1 MNTASGKKTEI
12 MKKSLE
18 NLLAQQGIA
27 LLNTLSKEER
37 HARTETIRARYREAG
52 YDDLPHELVTFLT
65 IFDGKDIK
73 RNDDYMAF
81 IYSQNLPTRQEMLY
95 YESDAGITEL
105 IPFGGIN
112 ADEILLCIDSVG
124 SVWGVVDLSSWTPRK
139 TYYHFYGGDLYTA
152 LENIIKGKVEE
163 TII

>member
-1 MNTASGKKTEI
+1 MR
-12 MKKSLE
+12 KSLE

-37 HARTETIRARYREAG
+37 RARTETIKAHYREAG
-52 YDDLPHELVTFLT
+52 YDNLPHELVTFLT
-65 IFDGKDIK
+65 IFDDKDIK
-73 RNDDYMAF
+73 RRDGYMVF

-105 IPFGGIN
+105 IPFGAIN

-124 SVWGVVDLSSWTPRK
+124 SVWGVLDLTSWIPRK
-139 TYYHFYGGDLYTA
+139 TYYHLYGGDLYTA
-152 LENIIKGKVEE
+152 IENMIKGKIEE
-163 TII
+163 TITRP

>member
-1 MNTASGKKTEI
+1 MSVKNTET

-37 HARTETIRARYREAG
+37 RARTETIKARYREAG

-65 IFDGKDIK
+65 LFDDKEIK
-73 RNDDYMAF
+73 RNDGYMAF
-81 IYSQNLPTRQEMLY
+81 ISSQNIPTRQEMLY
-95 YESDAGITEL
+95 YKSDAGVTEL
-105 IPFGGIN
+105 IPFGAIN

-124 SVWGVVDLSSWTPRK
+124 SVWAVLDLTSWVPRK

-163 TII
+163 TIIRP

>member
-1 MNTASGKKTEI
+1 

-37 HARTETIRARYREAG
+37 RARTEAIKARYREAG

-73 RNDDYMAF
+73 RNDGYMAF
-81 IYSQNLPTRQEMLY
+81 ISSQNLPTRQEMLY

-124 SVWGVVDLSSWTPRK
+124 SVWGRT
-139 TYYHFYGGDLYTA
+139 
-152 LENIIKGKVEE
+152 
-163 TII
+163 

>member
-1 MNTASGKKTEI
+1 

-37 HARTETIRARYREAG
+37 RARTETIKARYREAG
-52 YDDLPHELVTFLT
+52 YDNLPHELVTFLT
-65 IFDGKDIK
+65 IFDNKDIK
-73 RNDDYMAF
+73 RRDGYMVF

-105 IPFGGIN
+105 IPFGAIN
-112 ADEILLCIDSVG
+112 GDEIFLCIDSIG
-124 SVWGVVDLSSWTPRK
+124 SVWGVVDLSS
-139 TYYHFYGGDLYTA
+139 
-152 LENIIKGKVEE
+152 
-163 TII
+163 

>member
-1 MNTASGKKTEI
+1 

-18 NLLAQQGIA
+18 NLLAKQGVT

-37 HARTETIRARYREAG
+37 RARTETIKARYREAG

-65 IFDGKDIK
+65 IFDDKDIK
-73 RNDDYMAF
+73 CRDGYMTF
-81 IYSQNLPTRQEMLY
+81 ISSQNLPTRQEMLH
-95 YESDAGITEL
+95 YESDAGITGL

-112 ADEILLCIDSVG
+112 ADEILLCIDSLG
-124 SVWGVVDLSSWTPRK
+124 SVWGVLDLTSWEPRK

-152 LENIIKGKVEE
+152 LESIIKGKVIDKLEN
-163 TII
+163 

>member
-1 MNTASGKKTEI
+1 

-18 NLLAQQGIA
+18 NLLAQQGVT

-37 HARTETIRARYREAG
+37 HARTEAIKARYREAG
-52 YDDLPHELVTFLT
+52 YDDLPHELITFFT

-73 RNDDYMAF
+73 RRDGYMVF
-81 IYSQNLPTRQEMLY
+81 ICSQNLPTRQEMLY

-124 SVWGVVDLSSWTPRK
+124 SVWGVVDLSSW
-139 TYYHFYGGDLYTA
+139 A
-152 LENIIKGKVEE
+152 LAKPI
-163 TII
+163 TISMGATSIPPLKILLKER

>member
-1 MNTASGKKTEI
+1 MR
-12 MKKSLE
+12 KSLE

-37 HARTETIRARYREAG
+37 RARTETIKAHYREAG
-52 YDDLPHELVTFLT
+52 YDNLPHELVTFLT
-65 IFDGKDIK
+65 IFDDKDIK
-73 RNDDYMAF
+73 RRDGYMVF

-105 IPFGGIN
+105 IPFGAIN

-124 SVWGVVDLSSWTPRK
+124 SVWGVLDLTSWIPRK
-139 TYYHFYGGDLYTA
+139 TYYHLYGGDLYTA
-152 LENIIKGKVEE
+152 IENMIKGKVEE
-163 TII
+163 TIIRP

>member
-1 MNTASGKKTEI
+1 

-37 HARTETIRARYREAG
+37 RARTETIKARYREAG

-65 IFDGKDIK
+65 IFDDKDIK
-73 RNDDYMAF
+73 RRDGYMVF

-95 YESDAGITEL
+95 YESDVGITEL

-124 SVWGVVDLSSWTPRK
+124 SVWGVVDLSSWAPRK
-139 TYYHFYGGDLYTA
+139 NHYYFYGSDLYTA
-152 LENIIKGKVEE
+152 IENMIKGKVEE
-163 TII
+163 TIIRP

>member
-1 MNTASGKKTEI
+1 

-37 HARTETIRARYREAG
+37 RARTETIKARYREAG
-52 YDDLPHELVTFLT
+52 YDDLPYELVTFLT
-65 IFDGKDIK
+65 IFDDKDIK
-73 RNDDYMAF
+73 RRDGYMVF

-105 IPFGGIN
+105 IPFGDVN
-112 ADEILLCIDSVG
+112 ADEVLCIDSVG
-124 SVWGVVDLSSWTPRK
+124 SVWGVLDLTSWIPRK

-152 LENIIKGKVEE
+152 IENMIKGKVEE
-163 TII
+163 TIIRP